1 MLEFL
6 KECEQFLPVFVVAR
20 MIEQRARVRGRGM
33 STSRMRPIVACGPL
47 VIITTRS
54 ASRIASSTSWVTQI
68 AVTCVRVHTSI
79 STSCSSQRV
88 SESSM
93 PNGSSSSSSLG
104 DSAKARAMPTRCL
117 MPFDSSARACPSRR
131 PRPTRSR

>member
-1 MLEFL
+1 M
-6 KECEQFLPVFVVAR
+6 
-20 MIEQRARVRGRGM
+20 RAF
-33 STSRMRPIVACGPL
+33 GPL

-54 ASRIASSTSWVTQI
+54 ASRIASSTSCVTQI
-68 AVTCVRVHTSI
+68 AVTCVRAQTSI

-104 DSAKARAMPTRCL
+104 ESANARAMPTRCF
-117 MPFDSSARACPSRR
+117 MPLDSSAARLSIASPS
-131 PRPTRSR
+131 PTRDR